1 MKKCFI
7 CVMCAILAAVGLSA
21 CTSPKTNNV
30 EISQVSIEAI
40 GEATAKAALKAIEVA
55 EEEAKQQK
63 LEEIKNSPE
72 FEELKAKLKKA
83 QEEVKANEQT
93 EEKTEVEEKE
103 EAVSEN
109 TTETTIED
117 AKEVIK
123 QCEKLLNDFKKM
135 DSTQSNIMKSA
146 IETLIKQIEILNK
159 QLEQQILMNQATSV

>member
-21 CTSPKTNNV
+21 CTTPKTNNV

-93 EEKTEVEEKE
+93 EEKTEEKE

-117 AKEVIK
+117 AREGIK